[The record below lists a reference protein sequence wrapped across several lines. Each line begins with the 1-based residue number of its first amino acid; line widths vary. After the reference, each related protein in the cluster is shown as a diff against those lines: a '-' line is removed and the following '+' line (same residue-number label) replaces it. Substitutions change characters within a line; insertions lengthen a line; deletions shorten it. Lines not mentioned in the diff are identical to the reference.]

1 MPTPQEGPMFKLIPT
16 NHQFFDLFDR
26 STEILVTASRSFS
39 DFLENFQHPERH
51 ADEIKQFEH
60 EADEVT
66 HDAMELLHQSF
77 ITPLE
82 RMDIR
87 RLIESLDDVLDFLD
101 DAARRIVLYEIAEIL
116 PEAKDLAKV
125 LVESTLSVAQAVG
138 ALRRLNKQSK
148 EILQYCI
155 EIRRLENEGDR
166 INHELLAKLFKSHA
180 EPFLVLKWKEIIDD
194 IETAID
200 RCQDVANVVEGIVLE
215 NS

>member
-1 MPTPQEGPMFKLIPT
+1 MFKLIPT
-16 NHQFFDLFDR
+16 NHHFFDLFDR
-26 STEILVTASRSFS
+26 STEILVSASERFAA
-39 DFLENFQHPERH
+39 FLENFEHPERH

-82 RMDIR
+82 RPDIR

-101 DAARRIVLYEIAEIL
+101 DAARRIVLYEIYEIL
-116 PEAKDLAKV
+116 PEAKDLARV
-125 LVESTLSVAQAVG
+125 LVESTRAVAQAVG
-138 ALRRLNKQSK
+138 ALRRLNRQSK

-166 INHELLAKLFKSHA
+166 INHELIARLFKSHT

>member
-1 MPTPQEGPMFKLIPT
+1 MSVRQEERMFKLIPT
-16 NHQFFDLFDR
+16 NHKFFDLFDR
-26 STEILVTASRSFS
+26 STEILVRASERFS
-39 DFLENFQHPERH
+39 GFLETFEHPERH
-51 ADEIKQFEH
+51 ADEIKQLEH
-60 EADEVT
+60 EADGVT
-66 HDAMELLHQSF
+66 HDGMELLHQSF

-82 RMDIR
+82 RPDIR
-87 RLIESLDDVLDFLD
+87 RLIESLDDILDFLD
-101 DAARRIVLYEIAEIL
+101 DAARRIVLYEITEIL
-116 PEAKDLAKV
+116 PEAKELAKV
-125 LVESTLSVAQAVG
+125 LVQSTHSVAKAVG
-138 ALRRLNKQSK
+138 ALRRLSKQSK

-166 INHELLAKLFKSHA
+166 INHELLARLFKSHM